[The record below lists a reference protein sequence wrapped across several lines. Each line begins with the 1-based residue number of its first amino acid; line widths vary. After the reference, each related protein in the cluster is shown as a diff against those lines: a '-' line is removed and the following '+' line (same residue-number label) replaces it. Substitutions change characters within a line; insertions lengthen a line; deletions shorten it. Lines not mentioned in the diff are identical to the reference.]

1 MNITRIF
8 KLMLLLALVL
18 PIAVSAQKRD
28 DTPYLKGAVPEVG
41 GKVVFSKDF
50 VINGL
55 NKDEVYNRMLNYLTA
70 RMANNKDELSRVV
83 YTDKD
88 KGEIVALSN
97 EWVIFSQGALS
108 LDRTKMK
115 FQITAECSDGK
126 CNVSIFKI
134 SYTYRDTEKYVA
146 EEWITDKYA
155 LNKAQTK
162 LVAGLAKWRRKTVDL
177 MNTYFTEMRNALSAQ
192 PEVAV
197 VKEKPEIT
205 TSTGTVVIN
214 AQPAAKTVAAAP
226 VVAAHKAQTVVSSL
240 HAVKPA
246 DVQGK
251 MTSALYSCKVVVVA
265 GVDEDNMTTMTAN
278 KGISIGFVAGKPT
291 AFVYF
296 NANQTTEAITSSTSY
311 TIKLIEQGSKKLK
324 MMLKCKSIS
333 SKIENDSRV
342 VAGEILSAEAE

>member
-55 NKDEVYNRMLNYLTA
+55 NKDEVYNRMLNYLTT

-134 SYTYRDTEKYVA
+134 SYTYRETEKYVA

-177 MNTYFTEMRNALSAQ
+177 MNAYFTEMRNALSAQ

-197 VKEKPEIT
+197 VKEKPEVSA
-205 TSTGTVVIN
+205 STGTVVIN
-214 AQPAAKTVAAAP
+214 AQPASKAVVAP
-226 VVAAHKAQTVVSSL
+226 VVAASKPQTVVSSL
-240 HAVKPA
+240 HAVKPG

-296 NANQTTEAITSSTSY
+296 NTNQATEAIISSASY
-311 TIKLIEQGSKKLK
+311 TIKLIEQGSKKMK
-324 MMLKCKSIS
+324 MMLKCNPIS